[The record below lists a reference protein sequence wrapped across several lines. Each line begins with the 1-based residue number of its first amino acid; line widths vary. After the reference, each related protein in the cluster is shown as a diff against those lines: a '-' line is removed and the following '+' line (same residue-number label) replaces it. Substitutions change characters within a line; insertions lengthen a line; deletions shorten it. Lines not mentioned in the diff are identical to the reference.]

1 MRPSVKSKIIRLV
14 ALRYHKLLAAHSQH
28 KKARRTSYPRQDYK
42 NSVWWH
48 FINKPTIQDPDHRDG
63 KLFRT
68 RFRVPYEVY
77 KQLLHLCRDG
87 PLAKHILQEGVDSS
101 GRPAV
106 PLELK
111 LLGVLRVLGRAS
123 CFDSIAELTGTNE
136 EVHRTFFHKF
146 LNAFVAELCDVYIC
160 PPHSADGIAR
170 VMKAYDAIGFTG
182 CIGSVDCVHIPWGR
196 GPAGKSNLYTG
207 NILIQLLVI
216 LCRKR
221 RISYSSISSS
231 L

>member
-48 FINKPTIQDPDHRDG
+48 FINKPTIQDPNHRDG

-77 KQLLHLCRDG
+77 KQLLYLCQDG

-101 GRPAV
+101 GTH
-106 PLELK
+106 LE
-111 LLGVLRVLGRAS
+111 A
-123 CFDSIAELTGTNE
+123 C
-136 EVHRTFFHKF
+136 
-146 LNAFVAELCDVYIC
+146 
-160 PPHSADGIAR
+160 
-170 VMKAYDAIGFTG
+170 
-182 CIGSVDCVHIPWGR
+182 
-196 GPAGKSNLYTG
+196 
-207 NILIQLLVI
+207 
-216 LCRKR
+216 
-221 RISYSSISSS
+221 
-231 L
+231 